1 MWTKHATYLT
11 EHDLKMRNRSGII
24 LIENNKL
31 ALIERHRNGLHYFA
45 FPGGGIDEGES
56 LEQAAVRE
64 AEEELGVVVG
74 IQQKAAEVFINGN
87 TQHYFLVSRISG
99 DFGTGTG
106 EEFGEYN
113 PAHGTYLPLW
123 ISIENVL
130 SKNVLPRELAEL
142 VVRCSQEGWANQAS
156 QIFSTKK

>member
-1 MWTKHATYLT
+1 
-11 EHDLKMRNRSGII
+11 MRNRSGII
-24 LIENNKL
+24 LIENNEL

-56 LEQAAVRE
+56 PEQAAVRE
-64 AEEELGVVVG
+64 AEEELGVVVE
-74 IQQKAAEVFINGN
+74 IQQKAVEVFINGN

-130 SKNVLPRELAEL
+130 SKNVLPRELVEL
-142 VVRCSQEGWANQAS
+142 VVRCTQEGWPRSSIQLFLEQKS
-156 QIFSTKK
+156 

>member
-1 MWTKHATYLT
+1 
-11 EHDLKMRNRSGII
+11 MRNRSGII

-56 LEQAAVRE
+56 PEQAAVRE
-64 AEEELGVVVG
+64 AEEELGVVVE

-87 TQHYFLVSRISG
+87 TQHYFLVYKISG

-106 EEFGEYN
+106 EEYSGDN
-113 PAHGTYLPLW
+113 PAYGTYLPLW
-123 ISIENVL
+123 IPIENIL

-142 VVRCSQEGWANQAS
+142 VVRCSQEGWANKTA